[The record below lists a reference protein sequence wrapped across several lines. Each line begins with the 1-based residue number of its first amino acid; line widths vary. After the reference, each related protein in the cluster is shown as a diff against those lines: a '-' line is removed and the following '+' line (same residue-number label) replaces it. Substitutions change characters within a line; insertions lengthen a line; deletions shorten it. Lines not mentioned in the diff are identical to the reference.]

1 MSDPVWLGVDVG
13 TQGVRAV
20 VLDDAGTQLGS
31 GSAALPPGHRTGA
44 QHEQDPHA
52 WWPALAAATRAALT
66 ELPGRTIGALALD
79 ATSGT
84 VLIQDPDGKPAGPA
98 LMYDDARAAEH
109 TERCRGAAADLA
121 AALGFRIQPSWA
133 LPKLC
138 WLQGRLGPGQTIA
151 HQSDHLAGR
160 LIGTPVACD
169 TSSALK
175 SAADPRVPG
184 WPADVFAALHIDLD
198 RLPQVVLP
206 GTVLGTVC
214 PEAAEETGIPA
225 GTPVRAGMTDG
236 CAAQIAVGALAPG
249 EWSSALGTTLI
260 LKGATAEL
268 LHDPAGAVY
277 SHRNPDGGWLP
288 GGASSTGAG
297 VLRTVFPG
305 ADLDQLTAAADLTTP
320 APGVTYPLAGTGER
334 FPFVAPE
341 ATGFAL
347 TAPTDPAGR
356 FSAIL
361 QGISLIERLAFD
373 TLRGLGAELGAPIA
387 LSGGVTGNH
396 AWNQLRADILNHPVE
411 LAASAEAA
419 TGMAVLAAAPPGELA
434 ATARRMIRRV
444 RRFDPDPV
452 RGARFAEPYA
462 RLCAAL
468 VDRGWL
474 TAAPTPVWSAP

>member
-20 VLDDAGTQLGS
+20 VLDDAGAQLGA
-31 GSAALPPGHRTGA
+31 GSAPLPPGHRTGPR
-44 QHEQDPHA
+44 HEQDPKA
-52 WWPALAAATRAALT
+52 WWSALALATRAALVD
-66 ELPGRTIGALALD
+66 LPGRTIGALAMD

-84 VLIQDPDGKPAGPA
+84 VLVQNRAGQPIGPA
-98 LMYDDARAAEH
+98 LMYDDSRAAGY
-109 TERCRGAAADLA
+109 TESCCTAAADLA
-121 AALGFRIQPSWA
+121 SALGFRIQPSWT

-138 WLQGRLGPGQTIA
+138 WLQGKLGPGETIA

-160 LIGTPVACD
+160 LVGVPVACD

-175 SAADPRVPG
+175 SAVDSRVPA
-184 WPADVFAALHIDLD
+184 WPADVFEALHIDLD

-214 PEAAEETGIPA
+214 AEAAEESGIPV

-297 VLRTVFPG
+297 ILRTVFPDT
-305 ADLDQLTAAADLTTP
+305 DLDQLTAAADLAT
-320 APGVTYPLAGTGER
+320 AAAGITYPLAGTGER

-341 ATGFAL
+341 ATAFAL
-347 TAPTDPAGR
+347 SAPTDQVGR

-373 TLRGLGAELGAPIA
+373 TLRGLGVELGAPIA
-387 LSGGVTGNH
+387 LSGGVTRNH
-396 AWNQLRADILNHPVE
+396 AWNQLRADILDHPVE

-434 ATARRMIRRV
+434 ATAHRMIHRV

-474 TAAPTPVWSAP
+474 TSAPTAAWSAS